1 MPPRPLQ
8 IGIRV
13 CEVNENGNSKD
24 SDCRENHPAEAAENA
39 VWREFLAFYDAD
51 KTNMDIEDYLEK
63 QVDLIILGFNQPEVT
78 KESLDEY
85 VEVGD
90 IVPLSRQLFQ
100 WIQSLTFSK
109 LVKVPNGAAEK
120 V

>member
-1 MPPRPLQ
+1 METPKLMIAGRAIQPKPPKLR
-8 IGIRV
+8 
-13 CEVNENGNSKD
+13 
-24 SDCRENHPAEAAENA
+24 

-51 KTNMDIEDYLEK
+51 KTDMDIEDYLEK

>member
-1 MPPRPLQ
+1 METPK
-8 IGIRV
+8 IRIA
-13 CEVNENGNSKD
+13 GKTIQPKQPKM
-24 SDCRENHPAEAAENA
+24 R

-51 KTNMDIEDYLEK
+51 KTDMDIEDYLEK

>member
-1 MPPRPLQ
+1 MPKHIL
-8 IGIRV
+8 IV
-13 CEVNENGNSKD
+13 DDSKTV
-24 SDCRENHPAEAAENA
+24 RNLVAFIMRKEGFKVTAAEDG
-39 VWREFLAFYDAD
+39 LDG
-51 KTNMDIEDYLEK
+51 LEKLYIDK

-109 LVKVPNGAAEK
+109 LVKVPNGEAEK
-120 V
+120 A